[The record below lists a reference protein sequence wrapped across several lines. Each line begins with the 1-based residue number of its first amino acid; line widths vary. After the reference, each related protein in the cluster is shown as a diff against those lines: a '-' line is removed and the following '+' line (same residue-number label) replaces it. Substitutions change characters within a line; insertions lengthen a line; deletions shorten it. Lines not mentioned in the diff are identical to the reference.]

1 MNSARAIL
9 MISLYIRVCQGFL
22 YVVVTKTIVIATW
35 WQYDNDS
42 IKAVS

>member
-1 MNSARAIL
+1 MTSAGAIL
-9 MISLYIRVCQGFL
+9 IISLYIRVFQGFL
-22 YVVVTKTIVIATW
+22 YVAVTKTIVIATW